1 MSENNSIF
9 IKGARINNLKNID
22 VEIPRDKLVVI
33 TGLSGSGKSS
43 LAFDTLYAEG
53 QRRYVES
60 LSAYAR
66 QFLGRMSKPECD
78 YIKGIPLPSPSN
90 KR

>member
-66 QFLGRMSKPECD
+66 QFLGRMSKLSVTVSH
-78 YIKGIPLPSPSN
+78 G
-90 KR
+90 

>member
-1 MSENNSIF
+1 MEQYIH

-22 VEIPRDKLVVI
+22 LDIPREKLIVV

-66 QFLGRMSKPECD
+66 QFLGRMSKPTSSVVWYWVSSE
-78 YIKGIPLPSPSN
+78 
-90 KR
+90 